1 MKPENR
7 QEIKQ
12 RILAEMDMSQEIE
25 DERVLSLIDRC
36 IMEHPGAA
44 AIPLTE
50 RIRLKKELFNTVRR
64 MDVLSELLED
74 DSITEI
80 MINGCNTIFIEQD
93 GKIRQVTQAF
103 ENEERLTSII
113 QQIAAGCNRIV
124 NEAAPIVDARL
135 LDGSR
140 VNVVLPPVAL
150 NGPTMTI
157 RKFSKEK
164 MTMEKLV
171 ALHAITKEAVEFLKK
186 LVTAGYNIF
195 VSGGTGAGKTTFLNA
210 LSDFIPKEER
220 IITIED
226 SAELQLRDVRNLV
239 RLETRNS
246 NVEGG
251 NAITIRDLIKTSL
264 RMRPDR
270 IIVGEVRDAAAIDML
285 TAMNTGHDG
294 SLSTG
299 HANSAYDMLARLES
313 MVLMGMELP
322 LEAVKRQIA
331 SAVDIIIHLGRLR
344 DGSRKVLEIDEITG
358 IKDGQI
364 QLHTLYQFEETEH
377 SEDTADLE
385 NMKYSETMGYTGG
398 SRYPEETAYS
408 GNVKRSEI
416 TVTGMLVK
424 KADLTNTEKL
434 KRAGIG

>member
-1 MKPENR
+1 
-7 QEIKQ
+7 
-12 RILAEMDMSQEIE
+12 
-25 DERVLSLIDRC
+25 
-36 IMEHPGAA
+36 
-44 AIPLTE
+44 
-50 RIRLKKELFNTVRR
+50 
-64 MDVLSELLED
+64 
-74 DSITEI
+74 
-80 MINGCNTIFIEQD
+80 
-93 GKIRQVTQAF
+93 
-103 ENEERLTSII
+103 
-113 QQIAAGCNRIV
+113 
-124 NEAAPIVDARL
+124 
-135 LDGSR
+135 
-140 VNVVLPPVAL
+140 
-150 NGPTMTI
+150 
-157 RKFSKEK
+157 
-164 MTMEKLV
+164 MEKLV

-246 NVEGG
+246 NVEGE

-364 QLHTLYQFEETEH
+364 QLHTLYQFVETEH

-385 NMKYSETMGYTGG
+385 NMKYSETMGYTGD

-408 GNVKRSEI
+408 GNVKHSEE